1 MHDLSNKPWSQSRK
15 ILFRLVFAYVFLYC
29 FAFPLYFFPYGS
41 TLIHPIG
48 SQLQNLAIWLG
59 QHLFG
64 IVEEIPTAETG
75 SGDTLIYWLLWATK
89 TILALIVTVVWS
101 TLDRKRASYQFLQRV
116 LITYVRY
123 FVALIIFSYGMAKV
137 IPTQFSEPSYTQ
149 LMKTYGESSP
159 MNLLWTL
166 MGYSTPYQIFG
177 GIMEVLA
184 AVLLLF
190 RRTVLLGALVMM
202 TVMANVVAMNFAF
215 DVPVKLA
222 SSHYLLFSIGLA
234 WIFRRNLIALF
245 FLQKPSQPISLK
257 PIFLQKRAFI
267 VTQIFKT
274 VFLGYFF
281 YSAVSNNL
289 NYQKRIKDGALAS
302 PLSGVYHVQLK
313 PMANDSLDYEKASTS
328 IKRLIFDNYRP
339 ERLTVA
345 FEDDSKIRYLAEY
358 DEEKQLIKA
367 VLPSDST
374 NRMEL
379 TYRFD
384 EEGRLY
390 LKGTYKEDS
399 LALELNRIEI
409 DSLLLVKKKFQWI
422 SPVPFNR

>member
-1 MHDLSNKPWSQSRK
+1 MENLSSKPWSQSKK
-15 ILFRLVFAYVFLYC
+15 ILFRLVFAYIFLYC
-29 FAFPLYFFPYGS
+29 FAFPIYFIPYGS
-41 TLIHPIG
+41 ILIHPIG
-48 SQLQNLAIWLG
+48 TQLQNLSIWLG
-59 QHLFG
+59 HHLFG
-64 IVEEIPTAETG
+64 IVDEIPTAETG

-89 TILALIVTVVWS
+89 TILALMGTVVWS
-101 TLDRKRASYQFLQRV
+101 VLDRERASYEFLQRV
-116 LITYVRY
+116 LITYTRY

-166 MGYSTPYQIFG
+166 MGYSTPYQVFG

-222 SSHYLLFSIGLA
+222 SSHYLLFSMGLA
-234 WIFRRNLIALF
+234 WIFKRNLIDLF
-245 FLQKPSQPISLK
+245 FLQKPSQPIVLK
-257 PIFLQKRAFI
+257 PMFQEKRAFI
-267 VTQIFKT
+267 ATQIFKT
-274 VFLGYFF
+274 VFSGYFF
-281 YSAVSNNL
+281 YTAVSNNL
-289 NYQKRIKDGALAS
+289 NYQKSIREGAMVS
-302 PLSGVYHVQLK
+302 PLAGVYNVQSI
-313 PMANDSLDYEKASTS
+313 PIANDSLVNAKTPMP

-339 ERLTVA
+339 ERLTLA

-379 TYRFD
+379 TYKFD

-390 LKGTYKEDS
+390 LKGVYKEDS
-399 LALELNRIEI
+399 LFLEINRIEI